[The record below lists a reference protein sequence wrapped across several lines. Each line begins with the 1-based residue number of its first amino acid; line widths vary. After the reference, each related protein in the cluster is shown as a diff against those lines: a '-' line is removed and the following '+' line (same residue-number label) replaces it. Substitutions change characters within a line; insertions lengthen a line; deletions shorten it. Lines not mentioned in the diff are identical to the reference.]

1 MSKFKAGDR
10 IRRIVN
16 DTSWAPIGFETV
28 VTQEGR
34 YLRKNGIESAL
45 VEDQWE
51 LIVDTPKPKF
61 EVGKQYHRKT
71 LEGHSEVILTCLH
84 LGEERAIFILKNE
97 RSFSEDLNNRVL
109 YDEYVEPK
117 TVELWVNVYPESPSG
132 SVHKSRTRADAVAS
146 PDRIACVKVVAV
158 EGTYD
163 VG

>member
-10 IRRIVN
+10 IRRV
-16 DTSWAPIGFETV
+16 DADAPWAPIGFETV
-28 VTQEGR
+28 VTQEGWYR
-34 YLRKNGIESAL
+34 DKGRNETAL

-51 LIVDTPKPKF
+51 LIVDTPKSKF

-84 LGEERAIFILKNE
+84 LGEERAIFILRNE

-117 TVELWVNVYPESPSG
+117 TVELWVNVYPQTPSG
-132 SVHKSRTRADAVAS
+132 SVHKSKTRADAVAS
-146 PDRIACVKVVAV
+146 PDRIACVKVIAT

-163 VG
+163 EK